1 MDIPNGEWLC
11 YTCSCAAKREIMD
24 DKGNEKK
31 KKMSALEILAFA
43 ASLVNPREFEL
54 PKELQL
60 PIMFP
65 GSNKM
70 DYVSGRRGKQLSSS
84 CNNGKNVII
93 IQCFFLFISL
103 LLFCRIYCIL
113 KYRFYFWLLLII
125 QVVSTLKSYTYFF

>member
-1 MDIPNGEWLC
+1 M
-11 YTCSCAAKREIMD
+11 

-84 CNNGKNVII
+84 CNNGK
-93 IQCFFLFISL
+93 
-103 LLFCRIYCIL
+103 
-113 KYRFYFWLLLII
+113 
-125 QVVSTLKSYTYFF
+125 YTIMVDMYFFYSLFSFRRICCTSIIMFTFDYPRYSNIKCNTCIF